1 MITRPS
7 SALRAPSPAD
17 AGEGP
22 QNPLARE
29 AGEGGA
35 KRRVRVIAAA
45 LALAGAALFGNGV
58 YLFAKAR
65 VAQLLLARAWTR
77 TLGGAR
83 EVKPWRWADTWPVAR
98 IEFPRQRRSAIVLAG
113 ASGRT
118 MAFGP
123 GHIDGTA
130 MPGERGNC
138 AISAHRDTQFAV
150 LRDVAPGDAII
161 VQARDGRRVRYR
173 VDAARVVDRLD
184 TSVLEPTAARTLT
197 LITCYPFDAVVPGG
211 PLRYVVVAHAG

>member
-1 MITRPS
+1 MHTRI
-7 SALRAPSPAD
+7 L
-17 AGEGP
+17 
-22 QNPLARE
+22 
-29 AGEGGA
+29 
-35 KRRVRVIAAA
+35 IAAA
-45 LALAGAALFGNGV
+45 LALAGAALFGDGI
-58 YLFAKAR
+58 YIFAKAR

-83 EVKPWRWADTWPVAR
+83 DVKPWRWADTWPVAR
-98 IEFPRQRRSAIVLAG
+98 IEFPRQRRAAIVLAG

-123 GHIDGTA
+123 GHVDGTA

-150 LRDVAPGDAII
+150 LRDLAPGDPILM
-161 VQARDGRRVRYR
+161 QARDGRSVRYR
-173 VDAARVVDRLD
+173 VDGMRVVDHRD
-184 TSVLEPTAARTLT
+184 TSVLAPTSAQTLT

-211 PLRYVVVAHAG
+211 PLRYVVVASEFIPRASAGSVEVPRGHDR